1 MSEMGH
7 DLHSMFPQAQA
18 ALHALKVDNPH
29 FRVLADRYHDLTR
42 EIVRADSGEAPMG
55 DDMLEQFKKERLA
68 LLDEVAALIAERAE
82 A

>member
-1 MSEMGH
+1 M
-7 DLHSMFPQAQA
+7 
-18 ALHALKVDNPH
+18 
-29 FRVLADRYHDLTR
+29 LADRYHDLTR
-42 EIVRADSGEAPMG
+42 EIVRAENGEAPMG